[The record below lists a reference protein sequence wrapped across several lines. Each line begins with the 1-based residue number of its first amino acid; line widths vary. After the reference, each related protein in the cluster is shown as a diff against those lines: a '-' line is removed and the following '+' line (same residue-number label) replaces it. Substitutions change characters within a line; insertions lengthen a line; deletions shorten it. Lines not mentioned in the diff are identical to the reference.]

1 MPAAVLLLAELFFLL
16 SSLRVASVSCALEL
30 DLSKGHAPS
39 SRSGVCVVS
48 FAKLLRLR
56 LDLLH
61 NLSSYLDLETAVALE
76 KRCSLGGRCSEMA
89 RVYALSPW
97 RSPVNERPLSP
108 SPYSLRV
115 KMRMRVRGVRC
126 GTQKRGNPRKSLT

>member
-89 RVYALSPW
+89 RVYALSP
-97 RSPVNERPLSP
+97 
-108 SPYSLRV
+108 
-115 KMRMRVRGVRC
+115 
-126 GTQKRGNPRKSLT
+126 